1 MPCKHSSSASYQ
13 SSDKFGGH
21 CSVKDVSLTLTDC
34 LVSNSLILQQL
45 KSYLLGEYLLI
56 SIKMLGSLTNH
67 PVSQSSAI
75 CITGLA
81 QVTTNAE
88 RHSLF
93 SQTCLSPMDLLSYS
107 AEIPKQVVSAKPL

>member
-67 PVSQSSAI
+67 PVSWSSAI
-75 CITGLA
+75 CITCYM
-81 QVTTNAE
+81 
-88 RHSLF
+88 HMH
-93 SQTCLSPMDLLSYS
+93 CLSSMDLLSYS